1 MASRAAKAEDARESP
16 QASGAPLLTAEEE
29 MQYQRALWV
38 NRLLKEQL
46 ATQTQGLSLKE
57 IEEAQGQIQ
66 ARMRQAARL
75 QAWTSHQG
83 PEQVGTRNHAKSPR
97 KSYTQQT
104 QSQHT
109 PSSEVNR
116 RRVQHRIKEENLGIL
131 QRLENV
137 KSSFT
142 QRMPSSR
149 IPKISPRN
157 RLLSNGN

>member
-1 MASRAAKAEDARESP
+1 
-16 QASGAPLLTAEEE
+16 

-83 PEQVGTRNHAKSPR
+83 PEPVGTTRNVAKSPR

-104 QSQHT
+104 RNQHT
-109 PSSEVNR
+109 SSCEVNR
-116 RRVQHRIKEENLGIL
+116 RRAQHRIKEENLGIL

-142 QRMPSSR
+142 PRMPSSR

-157 RLLSNGN
+157 RLLNTGH